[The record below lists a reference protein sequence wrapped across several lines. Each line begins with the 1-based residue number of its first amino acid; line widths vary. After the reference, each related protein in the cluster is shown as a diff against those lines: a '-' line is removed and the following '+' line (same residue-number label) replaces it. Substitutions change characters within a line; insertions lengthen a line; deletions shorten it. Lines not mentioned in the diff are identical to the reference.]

1 MPADSRDSAHLP
13 RNRAGMD
20 VVPDDL
26 AWPDAYA
33 LLVGA
38 VQPRPIAWVATRDAA
53 GVRNLAP
60 FSFFMGVCGKPLT
73 IAFAPMARE
82 DGPHGKDTL
91 RNLVAVPEC
100 VVNVVNEPLAARMN
114 ATAAQVGPEVD
125 EFELAGLTP
134 VASRYVS
141 VPRVGESP
149 VAFACRVGHI
159 HTVSSEPGGGSIVV
173 LTVVGIHID
182 DAVLD
187 AKGRISTAKLLPI
200 GRLAGAEYARTT
212 DRFSLIRPA

>member
-1 MPADSRDSAHLP
+1 
-13 RNRAGMD
+13 
-20 VVPDDL
+20 
-26 AWPDAYA
+26 
-33 LLVGA
+33 
-38 VQPRPIAWVATRDAA
+38 
-53 GVRNLAP
+53 
-60 FSFFMGVCGKPLT
+60 
-73 IAFAPMARE
+73 
-82 DGPHGKDTL
+82 
-91 RNLVAVPEC
+91 
-100 VVNVVNEPLAARMN
+100 MN

-134 VASRYVS
+134 IPSRYVS

-149 VAFACRVGHI
+149 VAFECRVAHI

-200 GRLAGAEYARTT
+200 GRLAGPEYARTT